1 MLYQVCRWWL
11 RYCSVLYHRL
21 KLKLHLFDLL
31 WICCTTYSQQSRTNR
46 KKCSLALTQYC
57 SSLTM
62 ANKNTLTRLA
72 TFEHF
77 TIHAALDF
85 VHICKVHM
93 ESAIGILLR
102 PVGNRCIAI
111 SLSVCLSAREDI
123 SGTAGPIFTK
133 IFMQIPVAVTRS
145 SSGGVAIRYVLLAL
159 WMASRWAV
167 IGRVTMR
174 RRLNL

>member
-11 RYCSVLYHRL
+11 RYCSVLHHRL

-46 KKCSLALTQYC
+46 KKCSLTLTQYC

-102 PVGNRCIAI
+102 PRWESVYCDQFVCV
-111 SLSVCLSAREDI
+111 SVCPRGYLWNRWTDLHANFYADPRGRDSVLLGRRCH
-123 SGTAGPIFTK
+123 TLC
-133 IFMQIPVAVTRS
+133 
-145 SSGGVAIRYVLLAL
+145 SSGFVDGVTLGCNWPCDDA
-159 WMASRWAV
+159 
-167 IGRVTMR
+167 
-174 RRLNL
+174 